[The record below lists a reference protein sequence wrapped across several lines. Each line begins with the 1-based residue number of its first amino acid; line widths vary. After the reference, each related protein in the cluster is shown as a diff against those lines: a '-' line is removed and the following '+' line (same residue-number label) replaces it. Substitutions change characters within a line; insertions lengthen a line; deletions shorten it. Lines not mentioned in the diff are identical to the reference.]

1 MAPTTTDQTAIE
13 KVLTTY
19 GDALNA
25 GDAAKIVSLYAA
37 DGVIIPQGGPTA
49 TGLAQVKATY
59 EQFFKAV
66 KFNIKFQVEEV
77 VVSGDYAF
85 ARTHSAGT
93 TRAQNSGK
101 TAPEGN
107 RELYVLRKV
116 NQEWKLARYIFNEN
130 VTK

>member
-1 MAPTTTDQTAIE
+1 MSAATADQTAIE
-13 KVLTTY
+13 KVLKTY
-19 GDALNA
+19 GEALNA
-25 GDAAKIVSLYAA
+25 GDVAKIVSLYTP
-37 DGVIIPQGGPTA
+37 DGVVIPQGGPTA
-49 TGLAQVKATY
+49 TGQAQVKATY

-66 KFNIKFQVEEV
+66 KFDIKFQVEEV
-77 VVSGDYAF
+77 VVSGNYAF

-93 TRAQNSGK
+93 TRVQASGQ

-107 RELYVLRKV
+107 RELYVLQKI